1 MKWTIVL
8 VLLFCL
14 IFENSFAQFNAFKL
28 APEVSIDYSKSTH
41 IICTANVYKLSG
53 AAGSPFPYV
62 GMDNFGLGL
71 GLSIRNQT
79 ANPELVMNY
88 TKTIY
93 IVDLGV
99 RSKLS
104 LNMNQKYLII
114 SPTIGVSLF
123 GFFGAFY
130 SYNVG
135 DFSSINHGEHS
146 IGIKYLFSSALYKKE
161 VLEK

>member
-1 MKWTIVL
+1 MKYTTVL
-8 VLLFCL
+8 VLLLCL
-14 IFENSFAQFNAFKL
+14 IFNNSFAQFNQFKV
-28 APEVSIDYSKSTH
+28 APEVSLDYSKSTH

-62 GMDNFGLGL
+62 GMNNFGLGL

-79 ANPELVMNY
+79 ANPELVINY

-93 IVDLGV
+93 FVDFGV

-123 GFFGAFY
+123 GFFSAFY

-135 DFSSINHGEHS
+135 DFSSINHGEHA
-146 IGIKYLFSSALYKKE
+146 IGIKYLFSNVLFKKGNP
-161 VLEK
+161 

>member
-14 IFENSFAQFNAFKL
+14 IFENSFTQFNAFKV
-28 APEVSIDYSKSTH
+28 APEVSIDYSMSTH
-41 IICTANVYKLSG
+41 IICTANVYKLNG

-79 ANPELVMNY
+79 ANPELVINY

-93 IVDLGV
+93 IVDFGV

-104 LNMNQKYLII
+104 LNMNQKYFII

-135 DFSSINHGEHS
+135 AFSSFYHGVHA
-146 IGIKYLFSSALYKKE
+146 IGIKYLFSN
-161 VLEK
+161 VLFNKGNP